1 MNKMIITVL
10 ILLLCTTPA
19 AFGCINNT
27 DIQDIADA
35 TGTQYI
41 LWDNIFSYYCD
52 SLDDMTGQINENN
65 DTIHEVMNYTN
76 STVDSYL
83 RLNNLTVEH
92 YMNMSNKTIES
103 YLRLNNLTMN
113 SYLNMYNLSLNYYV
127 NNTGTKI
134 DMMNDT
140 LHNLTIMQSWNIL
153 DDYKNMSDEADREII
168 NQIDSQLS
176 RLRSDKVSYS
186 QMNNLTDSIKMDVY
200 KIVNNNKTSPAF
212 YGMLFL
218 ANVIVTVLLILL
230 IVPRIGQINPMSQG
244 YASTDYTNPPTAS
257 YKSVIPTKVSSIP
270 SIVVTNENIVNQK
283 KTLRNLK
290 YEALKLASK
299 DTIELKKE
307 LMKDIDENMIKDETD
322 LKEHYTK
329 LKAIRNEEKKEMSA
343 NDPRFRVPKKKNKRE
358 QQTLPK

>member
-1 MNKMIITVL
+1 MNKMIINVL

-52 SLDDMTGQINENN
+52 SLDDMTEQINENN
-65 DTIHEVMNYTN
+65 DTIHKAMNYTN
-76 STVDSYL
+76 STIDNYL
-83 RLNNLTVEH
+83 ILNNLTSEH
-92 YMNMSNKTIES
+92 YINMSNQTIYS
-103 YLRLNNLTMN
+103 YLRLNNLTMDN
-113 SYLNMYNLSLNYYV
+113 YINMYNLSLNYYV
-127 NNTGTKI
+127 NKTGTRI
-134 DMMNDT
+134 DVMNDT
-140 LHNLTIMQSWNIL
+140 LHNITMTQSVNIL
-153 DDYKNMSDEADREII
+153 DDYKDVSDEADREII

-200 KIVNNNKTSPAF
+200 KIVNNNKTSPTF

-218 ANVIVTVLLILL
+218 ANIIMTVLIILFMGS
-230 IVPRIGQINPMSQG
+230 RIGQLNPMSQG
-244 YASTDYTNPPTAS
+244 YASTDYTNPPKAS

-290 YEALKLASK
+290 YEALKLAGK

-307 LMKDIDENMIKDETD
+307 LMKDIDENMIKDEDD
-322 LKEHYTK
+322 LKDHYTK
-329 LKAIRNEEKKEMSA
+329 LKAIRNEEKKEKSA
-343 NDPRFRVPKKKNKRE
+343 DDPRFRVPKKKNKGE
-358 QQTLPK
+358 QQNIL